1 VHSHRHFIETIGE
14 LSLLGDESPHEA
26 AKLLQAS
33 DAKQAMFELIDML
46 CKEDNP
52 ANRLVH

>member
-1 VHSHRHFIETIGE
+1 MDAHIHRHFIETIGE

-26 AKLLQAS
+26 SKLLQAS
-33 DAKQAMFELIDML
+33 DAKHVMFELMDML

-52 ANRLVH
+52 ANR